1 MHVLVSCAQVVGI
14 LKSFLG
20 LSATVY
26 TAVYVALF
34 QPDAVSFI
42 RFLAVCP
49 SLLAVLLT
57 VFINRVPP
65 EYHELEPHPKISI
78 SKHARFAAVYAI
90 VTILALVGMVSAIWS
105 AEHHV
110 VGASRR
116 VAITVL
122 MLLLAT
128 LLLVPLSSG
137 PCVHPSRRRRALR
150 LAGSASLQREAIR
163 VARASV
169 DGDPRASEVTEPLL
183 CPQGVH
189 QWSPLASTPC

>member
-1 MHVLVSCAQVVGI
+1 MVGI

-20 LSATVY
+20 LSATIY

-65 EYHELEPHPKISI
+65 EYHDLEPHPKNSI

-137 PCVHPSRRRRALR
+137 PCLHPSRRKRALR
-150 LAGSASLQREAIR
+150 LAGSASLQRAALRE
-163 VARASV
+163 ARASV
-169 DGDPRASEVTEPLL
+169 DGDAGALEPLL
-183 CPQGVH
+183 CPQGVG
-189 QWSPLASTPC
+189 QWSPLASTSC